1 MIIYKV
7 TNLENQKIYI
17 GQTIN
22 SLEHRK
28 NGHYRDANCSKKKN
42 TYFHNA
48 LLKYPKDSF
57 IWEEIET
64 CQTKEE
70 LDKREQYWISYY
82 KSNEIGYNLKAG
94 GQLGGGVNSQSTKN
108 KIGETSKLKWANPI
122 IAEKMREGLRKGT
135 ETCKK
140 KALLNFKESFCK
152 ICGNKIT
159 YRPID
164 ISYVPKYCSDECRN
178 KDQLIIA
185 NKASQIAKDKL
196 KEKYLTIDEEI
207 RSKIINWFKFTKLEN
222 ISYNNLR
229 DIFSQLSELTGL
241 KDDRSIMRP
250 FGFTSRKKFVKE
262 LLKIYAEQ
270 V

>member
-7 TNLENQKIYI
+7 INLENQKIYI

-28 NGHYRDANCSKKKN
+28 NGHYRDANCAKKKSI
-42 TYFHNA
+42 YFHNA
-48 LLKYPKDSF
+48 LLKYPKESF

-64 CQTKEE
+64 CQTKKE
-70 LDKREQYWISYY
+70 LDEREQYWISYY

-94 GQLGGGVNSQSTKN
+94 GQLGGGVNSQSTKD
-108 KIGETSKLKWANPI
+108 KIGETTKLKWTDPI
-122 IAEKMREGLRKGT
+122 MAEKMREGLRKGI

-140 KALLNFKESFCK
+140 KALSNFKESVCK
-152 ICGNKIT
+152 VCSHKIT

-164 ISYVPKYCSDECRN
+164 ISYIPKYCSDECRN

-185 NKASQIAKDKL
+185 NKASQAAKEKL
-196 KEKYLTIDEEI
+196 KEKYQAIDEEI
-207 RSKIINWFKFTKLEN
+207 KTKIINWFKSTKFEN
-222 ISYNNLR
+222 ITYNNLR
-229 DIFSQLSELTGL
+229 CIFSQLSELTGL

-262 LLKIYAEQ
+262 LSKIYAEQ

>member
-28 NGHYRDANCSKKKN
+28 NGHYRDAQCLKKKSV
-42 TYFHNA
+42 YFHNA
-48 LLKYPKDSF
+48 LLKYPEESF
-57 IWEEIET
+57 VWEEIET

-70 LDKREQYWISYY
+70 LDIREQYWISYY
-82 KSNEIGYNLKAG
+82 KSNETGYNLKAG
-94 GQLGGGVNSQSTKN
+94 GQLGGGSNSQSTKE
-108 KIGETSKLKWANPI
+108 KIGQTTKLKWADPST
-122 IAEKMREGLRKGT
+122 AERMREGLRKGT

-140 KALLNFKESFCK
+140 KALVNFKETNCK
-152 ICGNKIT
+152 VCGSKII
-159 YRPID
+159 YRPMD
-164 ISYVPKYCSDECRN
+164 ISYIPKYCSDGCRSQ
-178 KDQLIIA
+178 DQVQVA
-185 NKASQIAKDKL
+185 TKASQIAKDKL
-196 KEKYLTIDEEI
+196 NEKYQIIDGKLRTKVI
-207 RSKIINWFKFTKLEN
+207 DWFKSNKLEN
-222 ISYNNLR
+222 ISYNNLKG
-229 DIFSQLSELTGL
+229 IFSQLSELTGL

-262 LLKIYAEQ
+262 LSKIYAEQ